1 MTNKRWLQSI
11 KKWGEFS
18 PGLTLSPSNKKY
30 LTKAHYPLEER
41 N

>member
-1 MTNKRWLQSI
+1 MKQTLVTVHK